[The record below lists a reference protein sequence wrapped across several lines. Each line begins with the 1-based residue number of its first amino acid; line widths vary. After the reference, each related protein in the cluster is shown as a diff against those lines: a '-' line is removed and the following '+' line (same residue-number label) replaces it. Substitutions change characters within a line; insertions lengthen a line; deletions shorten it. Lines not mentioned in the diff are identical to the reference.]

1 MLLGKS
7 TLEHVLITAF
17 VYFYS
22 YLGLLCL
29 AYFYLALSIGGV
41 RAVAHP
47 VSIAIEVLGAI
58 EILFY
63 LGWFLPYRS
72 YLRKQK
78 AAFPAPLTRRQR
90 QVLWNRSLAVTPD
103 IELYVKKWMCGAS
116 LEDLRRDN
124 LKQW

>member
-7 TLEHVLITAF
+7 TFEYVVIEAV

-22 YLGLLCL
+22 YIGLLCL

-41 RAVAHP
+41 RVIAHP

-63 LGWFLPYRS
+63 LAWFLPYRS
-72 YLRKQK
+72 YLHKQK
-78 AAFPAPLTRRQR
+78 PLFPSPLNREQR
-90 QVLWNRSLAVTPD
+90 QDLFYRSLAVTPD
-103 IELYVKKWMCGAS
+103 IELFVKKWMCGAS
-116 LEDLRRDN
+116 LEDMRREN
-124 LKQW
+124 IKEW